1 MCRKKVQYKDTT
13 GSLGGIMIIN
23 LILLTVIIV
32 ISVLAFYYRN
42 KAHQAQEI
50 NETNEISLYLY
61 NITFTNSGFNEKL
74 KAISL
79 AIMKRLNFEYV
90 SFFILDPY
98 KNVGIIE
105 SNVPEFDKLELS
117 AFAKELLYNK
127 NNPQIIFSEKGFL
140 PHGADR
146 SIKYVYYIPL
156 VENENLIGCI
166 LLEKENLDKVQKIED
181 TVFNSIVAAVSR
193 AFSFIIFAYNLNESA
208 YKDVLTGVQN
218 RAGYELLN
226 CDLEGSYTAVMCDID
241 KFKIVNDTFGHD
253 VGDVVIKFVATALS
267 KSIRPTDH
275 IFRLGGE
282 EFLLLLKGV
291 ESDMIIKRI
300 NDIRREI
307 ESNELRTDSEVV
319 KVTVSFGLSDTSMTS
334 KLSELTKLADKAL
347 YYSKN
352 NGRNRATI
360 YRDNLFS

>member
-1 MCRKKVQYKDTT
+1 MLLNLTLTIVAIFFAGAALFFRKKAV
-13 GSLGGIMIIN
+13 
-23 LILLTVIIV
+23 
-32 ISVLAFYYRN
+32 
-42 KAHQAQEI
+42 KALEI

-61 NITFTNSGFNEKL
+61 NITFTNSGFTEKL
-74 KAISL
+74 KNISL
-79 AIMKRLNFEYV
+79 AIMKRLHFEYV
-90 SFFILDPY
+90 SFIILDPH

-105 SNVPEFDKLELS
+105 SNVPEFDKLELGS
-117 AFAKELLYNK
+117 FVKELLLTK
-127 NNPQIIFSEKGFL
+127 SNPQILFSEKGFL

-146 SIKYVYYIPL
+146 SIKYTYYIPL
-156 VENENLIGCI
+156 VENEVIIGCI
-166 LLEKENLDKVQKIED
+166 LLEKENLDSVDKIET

-218 RAGYELLN
+218 RAGYELLSN
-226 CDLEGSYTAVMCDID
+226 DLEGSYTAVMCDID
-241 KFKIVNDTFGHD
+241 KFKAVNDTYGHD
-253 VGDVVIKFVATALS
+253 VGDLVIKSVASSLS
-267 KSIRPTDH
+267 KSIRPTDQ

-291 ESDMIIKRI
+291 ESDLIIKRI

-307 ESNELRTDSEVV
+307 ESTSLDTDNGSV
-319 KVTVSFGLSDTSMTS
+319 KVTVSFGLSDTTMTNR
-334 KLSELTKLADKAL
+334 LSELSKLADKAL

-352 NGRNRATI
+352 NGRNRATV